1 MKLLRAVVRNY
12 RVHREVAVEFGPTVT
27 VIAAPNEFGKST
39 LLEAIHRALFLKHRT
54 GGQIRAGMGSRH
66 GGHPEVEL
74 HFSAAGSQWR
84 LRKVFAGSSG
94 SCELTDTSAAKTWK
108 ADEAEQRLA
117 QLTGRE
123 AIGAN
128 QKELDAAW
136 DHLWVWQ
143 GTADADPLK
152 SESAGELQRALDA
165 RSGDA
170 ASAALAGA
178 DAALSAA
185 LQQIVDATW
194 TKTRKDLKSDSEAKR
209 LEATCTLAKAALEQ
223 AETQKQQRRE
233 LVDNLNEI
241 RRELARQKPEF
252 AAIEPELSTLQQE
265 VRRLEAIET
274 EVRGSRDQLG
284 REQQALTA
292 LEREVAV
299 IASNRQ
305 LHAAAGSK
313 LRELRHAEQ
322 TLADGRDRER
332 ERAAAART
340 RIGEAEVRRERA
352 RDHAQFVRLCLEIGE
367 KETRLRELEIEAE
380 TFAVLQRD
388 SEHAQR
394 ALDEAVVVRDDDL
407 ARFADLDR
415 SERSARDRLLG
426 ASVRIVRTSG
436 SSPMTID
443 GAPFLNGQPVHAAN
457 VVELRHEDGTVV
469 QVQPGGED
477 LDALRTAAAATRD
490 ALLDALRGKGIANLE
505 DARERGRNYAELA
518 EAVRTKRALFQAAR
532 NPIEDRKRLPGELQG
547 LRARA
552 DELRSKGLEAN
563 GDAMALDAVV
573 RDQDAEIAMLRALA
587 AKHDEEVR
595 SKDAAGSSMRLQ
607 VETEVRAETQLA
619 TAIDE
624 AERRLGD
631 ADARAQLVAAT
642 KATLATLTRTI
653 EQAAPAIEGLPLLRG
668 KREVLQKSR
677 DSLHSSILELGG
689 RASQLAEQLQGDHG
703 EDLDA
708 AIEERTS
715 RLARAQQMAV
725 NARAR
730 AEGDKL
736 LLTVMEGLQR
746 ERQSRREAPF
756 LKACADYLA
765 LAHGPGIRLGLDGET
780 DRTLGLVDRTSQ
792 GLGAFAFRD
801 LSHGGQELTALAV
814 RLAMAEVLAAE
825 QADRCVPLVLDDAV
839 TNVDPE
845 RLRQVGFLLAHAATR
860 GVQVVFA
867 LCDVER
873 ASWLRAERMV
883 RLQRPEWGTSAP
895 IAVGGDGE

>member
-12 RVHREVAVEFGPTVT
+12 RVHREVAIEFGPTVT
-27 VIAAPNEFGKST
+27 VVAAPNEFGKST

-74 HFSAAGSQWR
+74 HFSALGSQWR
-84 LRKVFAGSSG
+84 LRKVFAMASG
-94 SCELTDTSAAKTWK
+94 SCELTDTSNAKTWK
-108 ADEAEQRLA
+108 SDDAEQRLA

-152 SESAGELQRALDA
+152 SASAAELERALDA

-178 DAALSAA
+178 DAALFAA
-185 LQQIVDATW
+185 LQQVVDATW
-194 TKTRKDLKSDSEAKR
+194 TKTRKELKSDSEAKR
-209 LEATCTLAKAALEQ
+209 LEVECALAKTALEQ
-223 AETQKQQRRE
+223 IEAQKQRRRD
-233 LVDNLNEI
+233 LVDDLNEI
-241 RRELARQKPEF
+241 RRELARQKAEF
-252 AAIEPELSTLQQE
+252 AAVEPELFTLLQE
-265 VRRLEAIET
+265 VGRLEAIEN
-274 EVRGSRDQLG
+274 EVQAGRDQLG
-284 REQQALTA
+284 REQQALTE
-292 LEREVAV
+292 LERDLAA

-305 LHAAAGSK
+305 LHEASGRK

-332 ERAAAART
+332 QRAEGART
-340 RIGEAEVRRERA
+340 RIGEAEVRRDRA
-352 RDHAQFVRLCLEIGE
+352 RDHAQFVRLGLEIEDKE
-367 KETRLRELEIEAE
+367 KRLRELDTEAE
-380 TFAVLQRD
+380 AFASLQRD
-388 SEHAQR
+388 LERAQR
-394 ALDEAVVVRDDDL
+394 ALDDAVVVRDDDL
-407 ARFADLDR
+407 AKLAELDR

-443 GAPFLNGQPVHAAN
+443 GAPLLEGQPVHAAN
-457 VVELRHEDGTVV
+457 VVEMRHEDGTVV

-477 LDALRTAAAATRD
+477 LDALRTAAASTRD
-490 ALLDALRGKGIANLE
+490 ALLEALRAKGLASLE
-505 DARERGRNYAELA
+505 DARERARHYAELA
-518 EAVRTKRALFQAAR
+518 FAVRTKRALCQAAR
-532 NPIEDRKRLPGELQG
+532 NPTEDRKRLPGELQG
-547 LRARA
+547 MRARA
-552 DELRSKGLEAN
+552 DELRSKGFDDH
-563 GDAMALDAVV
+563 GDAVALDAVV
-573 RDQDAEIAMLRALA
+573 RDQEAEIAVLRAA
-587 AKHDEEVR
+587 VTKHDEEVR
-595 SKDAAGSSMRLQ
+595 SKDTACSSMRVQ
-607 VETEVRAETQLA
+607 VETEARAETRLA
-619 TAIDE
+619 TAIEE
-624 AERRLGD
+624 AELRLGD
-631 ADARAQLVAAT
+631 ETARAQRVASIQA
-642 KATLATLTRTI
+642 LIATLTRAI
-653 EQAAPAIEGLPLLRG
+653 ERSAPAIEGLPLLRG

-677 DSLHSSILELGG
+677 DSLHASILDFGG
-689 RASQLAEQLQGDHG
+689 RAAQLEEQLHGDHG

-708 AIEERTS
+708 AIEEQAS
-715 RLARAQQMAV
+715 RLARAQQMAA

-736 LLTVMEGLQR
+736 LLAVMEGLQR
-746 ERQSRREAPF
+746 ERRARREAPF

-765 LAHGPGIRLGLDGET
+765 LAHGPGIRIGLDGET

-825 QADRCVPLVLDDAV
+825 QPDHCVPLVLDDAV

-845 RLRQVGFLLAHAATR
+845 RLRQVGFLLAHAASR

-873 ASWLRAERMV
+873 ASWLRAERTV
-883 RLQRPEWGTSAP
+883 RLPRPEWGTSAP
-895 IAVGGDGE
+895 IAVGDSGE